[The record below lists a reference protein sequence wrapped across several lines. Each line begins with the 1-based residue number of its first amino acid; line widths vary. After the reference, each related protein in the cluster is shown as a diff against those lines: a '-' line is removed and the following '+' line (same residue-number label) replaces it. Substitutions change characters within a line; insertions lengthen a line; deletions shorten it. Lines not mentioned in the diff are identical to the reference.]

1 MKIPIVDGFS
11 IIPEGTYVFKITDVT
26 YDETYGK
33 LEVKMKT
40 AKGQKYT
47 ERFSLKKSD
56 DSYNEGALG
65 AFSYFAKVAMNDFN
79 MTDIDP
85 NELVGHYMRAKITHL
100 KKESNKNPGK
110 FVTFMNLGDKEPADG
125 FDEEPE
131 GDAPTSNG
139 LNLDDLLG
147 GN

>member
-56 DSYNEGALG
+56 DSYNDGALS
-65 AFSYFAKVAMNDFN
+65 AFSYFAKVAMNNFE

-85 NELVGHYMRAKITHL
+85 NELVGHYMRAEITHQ
-100 KKESNKNPGK
+100 KVESNKNPGK
-110 FVTFMNLGDKEPADG
+110 FITFMNLGDKEPTDG
-125 FDEEPE
+125 FDEEPV
-131 GDAPTSNG
+131 GDAPKSNG